1 MPLSTATKPV
11 VKPWVRN
18 NIYFALMYI
27 YDTITKIKN
36 MCKFLR
42 KICFIHIYSGGA
54 CGYGNL
60 FNSGYGLATA
70 ALSTTLFKDG
80 YGCGQCFQIMCV
92 KSKHC
97 YYGNPS
103 TVVTATNLC
112 PPNWYQ
118 DSNNGGWCN
127 PPRTHFDMAK
137 PAFMKLANWKA
148 GIIPVAYRRY
158 IIYPIIDKCL

>member
-1 MPLSTATKPV
+1 
-11 VKPWVRN
+11 
-18 NIYFALMYI
+18 MYI
-27 YDTITKIKN
+27 YA
-36 MCKFLR
+36 
-42 KICFIHIYSGGA
+42 GGA

-60 FNSGYGLATA
+60 FNSGYGLDTA

-80 YGCGQCFQIMCV
+80 YGCGQCFQIVCV
-92 KSKHC
+92 NSKHC
-97 YYGNPS
+97 NYGRPS

-137 PAFMKLANWKA
+137 PAFMKLAYWRA
-148 GIIPVAYRRY
+148 GIIPVAYRRC
-158 IIYPIIDKCL
+158 ISFLKLFV